1 MTYEKGIDRCMAVV
15 KWAHRTK
22 YWTRADLQD
31 HFGISK
37 TSALRYVNL
46 LSVHYPVKRVR
57 KIKQGGGPEPELFTI
72 GGNNEN

>member
-37 TSALRYVNL
+37 TSALRYVKACIIPS
-46 LSVHYPVKRVR
+46 SVFAS
-57 KIKQGGGPEPELFTI
+57 KQGGGPRTRI
-72 GGNNEN
+72 I